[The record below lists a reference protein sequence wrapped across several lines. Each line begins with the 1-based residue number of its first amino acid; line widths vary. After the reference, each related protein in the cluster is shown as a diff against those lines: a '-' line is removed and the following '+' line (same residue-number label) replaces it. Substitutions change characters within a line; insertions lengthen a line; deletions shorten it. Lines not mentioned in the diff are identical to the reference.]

1 MKKLNN
7 VQVAVFLLGALLMVI
22 GAGTSMLAWGSAPY
36 VFSVGAL
43 CFASMQMLQRYEG
56 SNFVICRLRR
66 IQLVSDVLFL
76 VSGLLMIANKGNFLG
91 LSYMTYIEYV
101 YNKWVITLLVYFNI
115 SLYFC
120 ATKGINMNKI
130 LYAFVVM
137 ATLASCAQSYSIQ
150 GSSSVSSLDGSKLY
164 LKTVKDQ
171 ELKSMDS
178 CDVVHGKFRFAGLLD
193 TVKLAN
199 LYMDDEPLA
208 MPVVVEK
215 GEIEVR
221 IDNTGRSVSGTPLNE
236 KLYQFIHRHD
246 QIGNEMN
253 ELSHKQSQMLL
264 DGIDE
269 DVINHTLSAE
279 AARLAQQED
288 SLVTNFIVENFDNV
302 LGPGVFMMM
311 TSGYPYPVLTPQI
324 EDIMS
329 KATKKF
335 KEDPY
340 VKQYYQTAN
349 EIQAR
354 QNGLVDDTPQ
364 AAAPTQVVPDTQQ
377 QVADSMAAPSLNIPQ
392 K

>member
-1 MKKLNN
+1 MRKFIFLPPYIF
-7 VQVAVFLLGALLMVI
+7 VFL
-22 GAGTSMLAWGSAPY
+22 
-36 VFSVGAL
+36 
-43 CFASMQMLQRYEG
+43 RHE
-56 SNFVICRLRR
+56 
-66 IQLVSDVLFL
+66 
-76 VSGLLMIANKGNFLG
+76 
-91 LSYMTYIEYV
+91 
-101 YNKWVITLLVYFNI
+101 
-115 SLYFC
+115 
-120 ATKGINMNKI
+120 TKEVMNKI
-130 LYAFVVM
+130 IYLFLIIAVL
-137 ATLASCAQSYSIQ
+137 TSCAESYSIQ

-171 ELKSMDS
+171 ELKNMDS

-193 TVKLAN
+193 TVRLAT
-199 LYMDDEPLA
+199 LYMDEQSLA
-208 MPVVVEK
+208 MPVVVES
-215 GEIEVR
+215 GEIEIH
-221 IDNTGRSVSGTPLNE
+221 IDNTGRSVTGSPLND
-236 KLYQFIHRHD
+236 KLYQFINRHD
-246 QIGNEMN
+246 QIGNELN

-264 DGIDE
+264 EGIDE
-269 DVINHTLSAE
+269 DVINRQLSVE

-340 VKQYYQTAN
+340 VKEYYRTAN

-354 QNGLVDDTPQ
+354 QNGLADDV
-364 AAAPTQVVPDTQQ
+364 TQVQAPAQQPTETKPDTMP
-377 QVADSMAAPSLNIPQ
+377 DSLQLPSLSLPQ

>member
-1 MKKLNN
+1 
-7 VQVAVFLLGALLMVI
+7 
-22 GAGTSMLAWGSAPY
+22 
-36 VFSVGAL
+36 
-43 CFASMQMLQRYEG
+43 
-56 SNFVICRLRR
+56 
-66 IQLVSDVLFL
+66 
-76 VSGLLMIANKGNFLG
+76 
-91 LSYMTYIEYV
+91 
-101 YNKWVITLLVYFNI
+101 
-115 SLYFC
+115 
-120 ATKGINMNKI
+120 MNKI

-137 ATLASCAQSYSIQ
+137 AALTSCAESYSIQ

-171 ELKSMDS
+171 ELKNLDS

-199 LYMDDEPLA
+199 LYMDDESLM

-215 GEIEVR
+215 GEIEVH
-221 IDNTGRSVSGTPLNE
+221 IDNTGRSVSGTPLND
-236 KLYQFIHRHD
+236 KLYQFINRHD
-246 QIGNEMN
+246 QLGNEMN

-269 DVINHTLSAE
+269 EIINRKLSAE

-335 KEDPY
+335 KDDPY
-340 VKQYYQTAN
+340 VKQYYETAN

-364 AAAPTQVVPDTQQ
+364 AAAPTQVVPDPLP
-377 QVADSMAAPSLNIPQ
+377 QVADSTAAPSLNIPQ